1 MPTSWLQPEVLQS
14 CDYSHLEIDI
24 VLVWVSLLFKQLW
37 VGILVVFELIVASAE
52 DYTTVNTPS
61 L

>member
-24 VLVWVSLLFKQLW
+24 ELVWVSLLFKQLR
-37 VGILVVFELIVASAE
+37 VGILVVFELMIATAE
-52 DYTTVNTPS
+52 DYTTLSTPS